1 MLHDRRSDLYRCPT
15 CTAGGAEW
23 NEPTIRRSK
32 PVTSADRGDRWAVA
46 KRLRIAALVVG
57 SLAASAMIIVG
68 CSSVTEGAPKVD
80 VADAPV
86 YRASVSA
93 SIAESAASSSARESE
108 RQESLTTEAIHSSC
122 EALSSSSVDAIT
134 AVNDYV
140 DAFNENAADVAAKA
154 GPAVDGLNHS
164 ADLVAR
170 SLSDPLLPELKDALN
185 AWVDAAR
192 GVATAIAGNYGPDE
206 FNAAITRLNDTKT
219 TALDLCD
226 ASY

>member
-1 MLHDRRSDLYRCPT
+1 
-15 CTAGGAEW
+15 
-23 NEPTIRRSK
+23 
-32 PVTSADRGDRWAVA
+32 
-46 KRLRIAALVVG
+46 
-57 SLAASAMIIVG
+57 
-68 CSSVTEGAPKVD
+68 
-80 VADAPV
+80 
-86 YRASVSA
+86 VSA
-93 SIAESAASSSARESE
+93 SIEESAASSSARESE

-134 AVNDYV
+134 AVNNYV
-140 DAFNENAADVAAKA
+140 DAFNSNAADVGAQA
-154 GPAVDGLNHS
+154 GPAIDALNHS

-170 SLSDPLLPELKDALN
+170 SISDPLTPELKDALN

-206 FNAAITRLNDTKT
+206 FNVAITRLNDSKT